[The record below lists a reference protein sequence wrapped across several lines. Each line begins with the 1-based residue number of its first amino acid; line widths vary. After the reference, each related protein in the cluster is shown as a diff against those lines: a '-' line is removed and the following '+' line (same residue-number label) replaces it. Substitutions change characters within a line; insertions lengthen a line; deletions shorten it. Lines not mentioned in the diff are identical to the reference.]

1 MNMVSKK
8 MVKVIF
14 VVCLFSVFGTSSAVL
29 VDFNGTSVDID
40 GWVGAAAGDNICETI
55 VLIDWNICNGPY
67 ATASHAWGYRWESS
81 EVQYVA
87 NALNAIDTAFSS
99 FTMTTSSGGAFIDD
113 IFYDDGVDN
122 HTTVGR
128 SGWWWTG
135 QSLDGI
141 NWTDNSDGITAVTIA
156 DGQFQGLNIDASG
169 WGGVPTLPIPE
180 PTSILLLAAGG
191 LFFRRRLI

>member
-1 MNMVSKK
+1 MVSKK
-8 MVKVIF
+8 MVEVIF
-14 VVCLFSVFGTSSAVL
+14 VVCVFSVCGTSPAVL
-29 VDFNGTSVDID
+29 VNFDGNSLNID
-40 GWVGAAAGDNICETI
+40 GWAGAAAGDNVSETI
-55 VLIDWNICNGPY
+55 VVIDWNICNGPY

-87 NALNAIDTAFSS
+87 DALNAIDTAFSS
-99 FTMTTSSGGAFIDD
+99 FTMTTSFGGAFIDD

-141 NWTDNSDGITAVTIA
+141 NWTDNGDGITAVTIA

-169 WGGVPTLPIPE
+169 WGGDPTLPIPE
-180 PTSILLLAAGG
+180 PTSILLLAAGS